1 MRTIRG
7 HTWGAIG
14 KSLAAPFSLL
24 LLANLT
30 AAERVSPAAAS
41 PDEAGTARDTFAVRA
56 ERLFREHRAAFV
68 RQPTNVTVAWEF
80 SRACFDWAEF
90 ATNNTQRATIAQDGI
105 QAARAALTLDTNLA
119 AAPYYLGLNLGQL
132 ARVKRFS
139 ALWIVDEMRDHFE
152 TARRLDEQFDYAGP
166 DRNLGLLYL
175 QAPGWPVSIG
185 DRARARRHLEKA
197 VALAPDY
204 PENRLNLLEARLAWR
219 EKEALAGELEL
230 LAELLPRARA
240 RLTGEAWAW
249 SWLDWDRRWAEVQ
262 RRATRFRPRS

>member
-7 HTWGAIG
+7 HTRRAIG
-14 KSLAAPFSLL
+14 KSGAALPGLL
-24 LLANLT
+24 LLAT
-30 AAERVSPAAAS
+30 IATAERPLPAAPPGAEVEIAQVS
-41 PDEAGTARDTFAVRA
+41 LAARA
-56 ERLFREHRAAFV
+56 ERLFREHRTAFV
-68 RQPTNVTVAWEF
+68 RQPTNATVAWEF

-105 QAARAALTLDTNLA
+105 QAARTALTLDTNLA

-139 ALWIVDEMRDHFE
+139 ALWLVDEMRDQFE
-152 TARRLDEQFDYAGP
+152 AARRLDEQFDFAGP

-185 DRARARRHLEKA
+185 DRALARRHLERA
-197 VALAPDY
+197 VALAPEY

-219 EKEALAGELEL
+219 EKEAVAGEVEL
-230 LAELLPRARA
+230 LAELLPRART
-240 RLTGEAWAW
+240 RLTGEAWAG
-249 SWLDWDRRWAEVQ
+249 SWLDWDRRWAEAQ
-262 RRATRFRPRS
+262 RRAARFRPGS